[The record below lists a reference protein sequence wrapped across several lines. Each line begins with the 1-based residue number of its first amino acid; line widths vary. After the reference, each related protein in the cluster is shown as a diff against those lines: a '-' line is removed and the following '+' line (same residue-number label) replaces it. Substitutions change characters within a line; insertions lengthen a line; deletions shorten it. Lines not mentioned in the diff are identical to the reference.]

1 MMADRS
7 TVTMPYQGFGVRID
21 AAQRAVLDKGGSK
34 ATRKAAFSAI
44 LALVD
49 AGLIIGVTPPG
60 SPAKGVRAPLA
71 VSARNA
77 AMVRVSIERKE
88 ESTVIFDELL

>member
-1 MMADRS
+1 MI
-7 TVTMPYQGFGVRID
+7 VD
-21 AAQRAVLDKGGSK
+21 AVQRAVLDKGASK

-60 SPAKGVRAPLA
+60 APARDGHAPAQVRTRL
-71 VSARNA
+71 RL
-77 AMVRVSIERKE
+77 MG
-88 ESTVIFDELL
+88 